1 MSIPARAIVIQSNSK
16 GWYTNQYSRIF
27 REGLVAST
35 RHGVFSQFPK
45 YHGCYNKHCPNHS
58 PDSWKKPD
66 CMATW
71 QVFFLHLKYWE
82 HHPLCSFLLHRWQ
95 RWWAMLSCWVAL
107 CHSNSTAGCVVLKA
121 RLTRF
126 SGHGNISAY
135 YHQVERKRGRE
146 DSFQSPSDRY
156 QCPWMLMP
164 KYVYIILPPFT
175 SRICVIDVYS

>member
-1 MSIPARAIVIQSNSK
+1 
-16 GWYTNQYSRIF
+16 
-27 REGLVAST
+27 
-35 RHGVFSQFPK
+35 
-45 YHGCYNKHCPNHS
+45 
-58 PDSWKKPD
+58 
-66 CMATW
+66 MATW

-121 RLTRF
+121 QLTRF

-135 YHQVERKRGRE
+135 YHQVARKRGRE

-156 QCPWMLMP
+156 QCPWMLMS

-175 SRICVIDVYS
+175 SRICVIDVYLLKHGDATTSVTFTSSKILHGTGGDGSVIEHATSAHANGTDLLLVAHRLA